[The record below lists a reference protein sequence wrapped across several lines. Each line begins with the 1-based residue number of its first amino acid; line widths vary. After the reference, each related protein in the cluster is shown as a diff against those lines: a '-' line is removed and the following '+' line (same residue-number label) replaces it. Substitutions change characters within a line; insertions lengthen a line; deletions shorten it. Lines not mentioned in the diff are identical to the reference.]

1 MPRPRKTRTDEDR
14 SQTSRR
20 AQARKVQIPGYQ
32 GKLYV
37 PAGHKDPA
45 FDYRWVRSRN
55 RNEPD
60 QNNVRDAM
68 NRGWAI
74 VPRSEWPEFNQ
85 ADMTAIFGEDRSSG
99 IIDAGGL
106 VYMKRAKSIGAA
118 EREALRQANLRAI
131 RSVRRDQMDGLADKN
146 IPAFDE
152 SQTRYSAIQDD
163 GDFKRE

>member
-1 MPRPRKTRTDEDR
+1 MPRKSRAAEDR
-14 SQTSRR
+14 SQTTRR
-20 AQARKVQIPGYQ
+20 AEARKVKMPGYQ

-37 PAGHKDPA
+37 PPGHKDPA

-68 NRGWAI
+68 NRGWNI

-85 ADMTAIFGEDRSSG
+85 ADMTAIFGEDKSSG
-99 IIDAGGL
+99 VIDAGGL
-106 VYMKRAKSIGAA
+106 VYMKRAKTLGNI
-118 EREALRQANLRAI
+118 EREGLRQANLQAI
-131 RSVRRDQMDGLADKN
+131 RSVRRDQMDQHADRN

-152 SQTRYSAIQDD
+152 SQVRYSPIQEQ